1 MINKTTLETILNFTH
16 AASKDATRYQL
27 THVHLKRLPEDP
39 LKVRIE
45 ATNGHFLVYRD
56 TEDPS
61 LLEALEGL
69 IDACI
74 DEDKTKVLMAHLKS
88 AGRYMDFVNINL
100 KDFLLTDI
108 NYPNTSALIP
118 KINTDNI
125 PTRTL
130 GFNPEYI
137 TLINKCFGKPK
148 TLKVTIPN
156 DPHSA
161 MVIDSGDYHAVLMP
175 VRV

>member
-16 AASKDATRYQL
+16 AASKDVTRYRL
-27 THVHLKRLPEDP
+27 THVHLKRLPDDP

-45 ATNGHFLVYRD
+45 ATNGHFLVYID
-56 TEDPS
+56 AEDPS

-69 IDACI
+69 TDACI
-74 DEDKTKVLMAHLKS
+74 DADKTKVLMAHLKS

-108 NYPNTSALIP
+108 KYLNTSPFIP

-125 PTRTL
+125 PTRTI
-130 GFNPEYI
+130 GFNSEYV
-137 TLINKCFGKPK
+137 TLISKCFGKPK
-148 TLKVTIPN
+148 TLKVTMPN

-161 MVIDSGDYHAVLMP
+161 MLIDSGDYHAVLMP

>member
-16 AASKDATRYQL
+16 AASKDATRYHL
-27 THVHLKRLPEDP
+27 THVHVKRLPEDP
-39 LKVRIE
+39 SRVRIE

-69 IDACI
+69 TEACI
-74 DEDKTKVLMAHLKS
+74 DTDKTKVLMAHLKS

-118 KINTDNI
+118 KIDTDLT
-125 PTRTL
+125 PTRVI

-148 TLKVTIPN
+148 TLKITMPN
-156 DPHSA
+156 DAISA
-161 MVIDSGDYHAVLMP
+161 MLIDSGDYHAILMP